1 MVHHQAEDLRS
12 MVKQNKLPAGYG
24 HLTLE
29 QIDEMEKNGI
39 VIE

>member
-12 MVKQNKLPAGYG
+12 MVKQNKLPEALG
-24 HLTLE
+24 HITLE
-29 QIDEMEKNGI
+29 EIDEMEKNGV